1 MKKINP
7 EIHNNGA
14 LGDKNTK
21 IVKIVNLCLFPFYE
35 IEIHSPFLSNT
46 LGTTYYKY
54 QKKN

>member
-21 IVKIVNLCLFPFYE
+21 IVKIVKFNPVLYP
-35 IEIHSPFLSNT
+35 
-46 LGTTYYKY
+46 
-54 QKKN
+54 